1 MHGLKSINPINNR
14 VQDLLNATKNIGD
27 LGFVLTFIFRT
38 WLSNQNFSYNGWGM
52 TEEKK
57 VLAKWLKENVLR
69 LGPIFIKNWPAVF
82 YQSGYSSSR
91 ICFDQLSE
99 LQLQLVLVIVFCG
112 NV

>member
-1 MHGLKSINPINNR
+1 
-14 VQDLLNATKNIGD
+14 
-27 LGFVLTFIFRT
+27 
-38 WLSNQNFSYNGWGM
+38 M